1 MSSECN
7 HNCEGCSGSA
17 SCIEK
22 NGGIPKDPFNPK
34 SSVKKVIAVVS
45 GKGGVGKSLITSLS
59 AIAANRMGYT
69 VGILDADITGPSI
82 PRIFGIQNKAQGTED
97 GMLPQETENG
107 IRIMSVNLILENE
120 SDPVAWRGPIL
131 SSVVRQFWNEVIW
144 GDLDFLFIDMPPG
157 TSDVMLTTFQS
168 IPVDYSIMVTSPQ
181 ELVSMIVGK
190 AVNMANQMNVP
201 ILGLVENMSY
211 IVCPDCGKKIPIFG
225 ESRLNQVCSEYG
237 ILPLGSIP
245 MLNELASLT
254 DKGSLEEINLESGF
268 LDPIASA
275 LKKLI

>member
-190 AVNMANQMNVP
+190 AVNMANQMDVP